1 MYDDTVKVLKN
12 ILHIG
17 SKTSD
22 VILGPLT
29 KYNIH
34 SVPLREMVHHSIERY
49 GLVKASKCTYKPFTM
64 KPKITVPVVYF
75 GFHHGKYDKEL
86 QECIIEFFGNGG
98 KFDLDDFGTNEH
110 VLK

>member
-1 MYDDTVKVLKN
+1 
-12 ILHIG
+12 
-17 SKTSD
+17 
-22 VILGPLT
+22 
-29 KYNIH
+29 
-34 SVPLREMVHHSIERY
+34 
-49 GLVKASKCTYKPFTM
+49 M